1 MFQEHNCI
9 AEIKTVQRTK
19 RRPRENHF
27 TWTCTQNTPVHLH
40 RCLEIRLKS
49 ETTGVSAETSGQ
61 GTQENLMKG
70 KSLFLL
76 IFYLHFKYSPHSS
89 AEARV
94 ENIVEEREEEQE
106 RKMERKRKVGKEERE
121 VRRRGERGRGRR
133 GGEGCRG
140 RGIGLCVSPKDSLQ

>member
-1 MFQEHNCI
+1 MFQEHNCV

-94 ENIVEEREEEQE
+94 ENIVEERGRTGKENGEEKKSGQRREGSAKE
-106 RKMERKRKVGKEERE
+106 GGERKRKE
-121 VRRRGERGRGRR
+121 RR
-133 GGEGCRG
+133 GGMQR
-140 RGIGLCVSPKDSLQ
+140 